1 MTQMVEELLSGAKR
15 PSAKHYIRCCPH
27 TKTLTEF
34 HSSESLQCP
43 AEITVASFQ
52 QNRPEKESKQNY

>member
-15 PSAKHYIRCCPH
+15 PAKHYIRYCPH
-27 TKTLTEF
+27 TLTEF
-34 HSSESLQCP
+34 DIPESLQYP

-52 QNRPEKESKQNY
+52 NRPEGESK